1 MSIWKHTFRGVLILA
16 NLIVG
21 VGFLCC
27 AYSPLVSPVTH
38 PVFACAGLFFP
49 FFLLAMLGFVV
60 VWLFH
65 CRKLACLPLAFLL
78 LGGGAV
84 LTYTP
89 FKDGEDEAD
98 GEVMKFL
105 TYNVMHM
112 REIRKRRGILYDDT
126 FRRVMRMWFVCKN
139 IYGMSKKQK
148 KFSQC
153 IPTGVY

>member
-1 MSIWKHTFRGVLILA
+1 
-16 NLIVG
+16 
-21 VGFLCC
+21 
-27 AYSPLVSPVTH
+27 
-38 PVFACAGLFFP
+38 
-49 FFLLAMLGFVV
+49 MLGFVV

-112 REIRKRRGILYDDT
+112 QGDTEEEGYPLRRYIQESDAD
-126 FRRVMRMWFVCKN
+126 VVCLQEYLWDEQKT
-139 IYGMSKKQK
+139 KKV
-148 KFSQC
+148 SQC